1 MHFELPKTIKEFRIK
16 LKMNYKN
23 KTVKIRKEK

>member
-1 MHFELPKTIKEFRIK
+1 MYFQLSKTIKEFRIK

-23 KTVKIRKEK
+23 KTVKIIKES